1 MAFEAKT
8 HGGIEKRRTV
18 DGYYQKGVEGFI
30 SQKERALHSAAN
42 WRMVAMMALALTF
55 ISFGASIYFASRSTL
70 VPYIV
75 EVDEKS
81 GAIISTSKIL
91 DKSEAGNKQKEYFI
105 WQIIRKVRTLPKD
118 IIVYENN
125 WTEAYAFLDNA
136 TSEKMNDMAIR
147 ENHKDR
153 LEGGETTMLALKSI
167 TPLSGREDTYNVRW
181 IEMNY
186 DSSGKKFSEYE
197 LESFF
202 SVEQVPLNEKTI
214 YVNPLGIKVKDFTMS
229 QVNRNG

>member
-1 MAFEAKT
+1 MAFEIET
-8 HGGIEKRRTV
+8 HGRLNKRKTPE
-18 DGYYQKGVEGFI
+18 GYYQKGVDGFI

-42 WRMVAMMALALTF
+42 WRIIGMLALALTF
-55 ISFGASIYFASRSTL
+55 MSFGATVYFATRSTL

-81 GAIISTSKIL
+81 GAVISTSKIL
-91 DKSEAGNKQKEYFI
+91 DKSEAGSRQKEYFI

-118 IIVYENN
+118 MIVYENN
-125 WTEAYAFLDNA
+125 WTEAYAFLDGA

-147 ENHKDR
+147 ENHKVR
-153 LEGGETTMLALKSI
+153 LEEGETTMLALKSI

-186 DSSGKKFSEYE
+186 DGSGKKFGELE

-202 SVEQVPLNEKTI
+202 SIELVPPKEETM
-214 YVNPLGIKVKDFTMS
+214 YMNPLGIKVKDFTMS